1 MSHVGVDLAPETRAR
16 HSAVVLRRIWTE
28 YVLGTRAQV
37 DAEAREALR
46 ERGAD
51 ALDRQLVV
59 VVLTAMLTLLL
70 LRFFGRPQESQWVEE
85 ALRFVGLETLAGEFH
100 VAMFEATDRRFNQ
113 RIYWAIARLIAYVV
127 IPVISIRLVLRKRIR
142 DFGASF
148 QGLRGHVDAYVAMGA
163 LVLPVIFIASFEPE
177 FARKYPYYRLGPDES
192 LWPFFIGWEILYA
205 LQFVAL
211 EFFYRGFFIHGAK
224 PRLGFAAVFLMLPP
238 YLMIHFGK
246 PLPEAVGS
254 IIAGFALGTMSLR
267 TCSIWGGAA
276 LHVLAGWSM
285 DWLALWHRGLL

>member
-1 MSHVGVDLAPETRAR
+1 MLQ
-16 HSAVVLRRIWTE
+16 RIWSE
-28 YVLGTRAQV
+28 YVLATRAQV
-37 DAEAREALR
+37 DAEADQELR
-46 ERGAD
+46 ERGRG

-59 VVLTAMLTLLL
+59 VVLTVMLTLLF
-70 LRFFGRPQESQWVEE
+70 LRFFGRPQESQWVEA
-85 ALRFVGLETLAGEFH
+85 ALRFIGLDALAGEFH
-100 VAMFEATDRRFNQ
+100 GAMFEAPDRRFNQ
-113 RIYWAIARLIAYVV
+113 RIYWAIARLFAYVV
-127 IPVISIRLVLRKRIR
+127 IPAVSIRLILRKRIR

-148 QGLRGHVDAYVAMGA
+148 EGLGGHVGAYVVMGA
-163 LVLPVIFIASFEPE
+163 VVLPVIVIASFEPG
-177 FARKYPYYRLGPDES
+177 FAQKYPYYRLAPNEPV
-192 LWPFFIGWEILYA
+192 WPFFIGWEILYA

-267 TCSIWGGAA
+267 TRSIWGGAA

>member
-1 MSHVGVDLAPETRAR
+1 M
-16 HSAVVLRRIWTE
+16 
-28 YVLGTRAQV
+28 LGTRAQV

-46 ERGAD
+46 ERGAN
-51 ALDRQLVV
+51 ALDRELVV
-59 VVLTAMLTLLL
+59 VVLTVMLTLLL
-70 LRFFGRPQESQWVEE
+70 LRFFGRPQESQWVEH
-85 ALRFVGLETLAGEFH
+85 ALRFVGLETLAREFH
-100 VAMFEATDRRFNQ
+100 VAMFEAADRRFNR
-113 RIYWAIARLIAYVV
+113 RIYWATARLIAYVV
-127 IPVISIRLVLRKRIR
+127 IPAVSIRLVLRKRIR
-142 DFGASF
+142 DFGASLR
-148 QGLRGHVDAYVAMGA
+148 GLRGHVGAYVAMGA
-163 LVLPVIFIASFEPE
+163 VVLPVIFIASFDAE
-177 FARKYPYYRLGPDES
+177 FTNKYPYYRLGSDEP

-246 PLPEAVGS
+246 PLPEAIGS

>member
-1 MSHVGVDLAPETRAR
+1 VLRQIWAKYVIETRAR
-16 HSAVVLRRIWTE
+16 
-28 YVLGTRAQV
+28 V
-37 DAEAREALR
+37 DAAADEAQREQGR
-46 ERGAD
+46 N

-59 VVLTAMLTLLL
+59 VVLTVLLTLLL
-70 LRFFGRPQESQWVEE
+70 LRFFGRPHESQWLEGV
-85 ALRFVGLETLAGEFH
+85 LRFVGLEGLAAGFH
-100 VAMFEATDRRFNQ
+100 EAMFEAPDRRFNQ
-113 RIYWAIARLIAYVV
+113 RIYWAVARLIGYVA
-127 IPVISIRLVLRKRIR
+127 IPVVAIRLVLRKRIR
-142 DFGASF
+142 DFGAAF
-148 QGLRGHVDAYVAMGA
+148 EGARGDLGIYVAMGA
-163 LVLPVIFIASFEPE
+163 VLLPVILIASFDPG
-177 FARKYPYYRLGPDES
+177 FARKYPYYRLGPHEP
-192 LWPFFIGWEILYA
+192 LWPFFIGWEVLYA

-267 TCSIWGGAA
+267 TGSIWGGAA